1 VNLRSGYLGIISANS
16 AADHSIQ
23 ALLPKFMGIGS
34 ISSLGHL
41 GTIVTGMFAMSG
53 FVMLLALD
61 RTIIIFGTKKCKEL
75 RKNNVAMGLSI
86 TVWVSF
92 WTNNS

>member
-1 VNLRSGYLGIISANS
+1 MAFWELYLQILWWFILYGYCYPNLTVVWVTLRVSDLGNS
-16 AADHSIQ
+16 DS
-23 ALLPKFMGIGS
+23 
-34 ISSLGHL
+34 
-41 GTIVTGMFAMSG
+41 GMFAMSG

-86 TVWVSF
+86 TVWVSLG
-92 WTNNS
+92 

>member
-1 VNLRSGYLGIISANS
+1 MLNLGSGFLGIIFANS

-23 ALLPKFMGIGS
+23 VPLPIFLSLGNIQ
-34 ISSLGHL
+34 SLGHFVNL
-41 GTIVTGMFAMSG
+41 VSGMFAMSG

-92 WTNNS
+92 

>member
-1 VNLRSGYLGIISANS
+1 MGNS
-16 AADHSIQ
+16 DS
-23 ALLPKFMGIGS
+23 
-34 ISSLGHL
+34 
-41 GTIVTGMFAMSG
+41 GMFAMSG

-86 TVWVSF
+86 TVWVSLYGLKMKVSKF
-92 WTNNS
+92 PGIMSSVT